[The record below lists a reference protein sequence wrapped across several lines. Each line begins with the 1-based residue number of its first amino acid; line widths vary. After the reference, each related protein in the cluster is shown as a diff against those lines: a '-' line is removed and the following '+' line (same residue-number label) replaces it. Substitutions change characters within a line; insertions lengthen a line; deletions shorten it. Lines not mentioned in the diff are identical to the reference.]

1 MDGNRVARTCRRK
14 NSGTVRRTF
23 KRCKIDQEREKAGLE
38 GEVPGKER
46 GGQYTLSCKLC
57 NRKLLS
63 IQAATSFRPFVLR
76 FSLRSRSVGE
86 WKCGLIDS
94 PSWIAAKGFGG
105 HSVNKASPGPV
116 VVVIQRKWNFWT
128 APRERRGTSNAIT
141 WPLKLPP
148 ICLSFVSARLVPT
161 RTIDTC
167 LFVSSRCPPVFRL
180 FVLKPGFFQVTLAFN
195 YFREKLNQI
204 TFAREKKNLLWWK
217 ICF

>member
-1 MDGNRVARTCRRK
+1 MHITWLDGNRVARTRRR
-14 NSGTVRRTF
+14 NSGAERTS
-23 KRCKIDQEREKAGLE
+23 KRCKIDQERENVTHKDR
-38 GEVPGKER
+38 GKGK

-76 FSLRSRSVGE
+76 FSLRSRSVGGGE

-94 PSWIAAKGFGG
+94 PSWTAAKGFGG

-128 APRERRGTSNAIT
+128 APRERRGASNAIT
-141 WPLKLPP
+141 WPLKLPS
-148 ICLSFVSARLVPT
+148 ICLSFVSSRLVPT

-167 LFVSSRCPPVFRL
+167 LFVSSRCRCPPVSAALR
-180 FVLKPGFFQVTLAFN
+180 
-195 YFREKLNQI
+195 
-204 TFAREKKNLLWWK
+204 
-217 ICF
+217 